1 MDYLLFLQN
10 LRCASPEAVNLFLLY
25 VSNFT
30 GSVFL
35 MIIPVFVY
43 WCIDKKAGIY
53 MTMCF
58 SIAVFLNQTLKNIF
72 CVLRPHVRWESIVP
86 MDKALDGA
94 TGFSFPSGHTTLA
107 AGVYGGI
114 AVWQKKRKWV
124 VLLCILLTLL
134 TAFSRNWLGVH
145 TLADTAGA
153 IFFACFSVFIATC
166 IEKYIKKNPKAFLPA
181 VILAIASAL
190 FSIAFICL
198 KPYPKECGELVDIY
212 AMQTDSFKSA
222 GVLLGFAC
230 GVYIEQRFVN
240 FSNSGKMSERIVR
253 FIVGFAAI
261 SALYTFVFPIIF
273 SPFGEHWGKLL
284 KYFFLMLSVLALY
297 PAVFSYF
304 SNRKSQR

>member
-107 AGVYGGI
+107 AGSLRRYRSL
-114 AVWQKKRKWV
+114 AEKK
-124 VLLCILLTLL
+124 
-134 TAFSRNWLGVH
+134 
-145 TLADTAGA
+145 
-153 IFFACFSVFIATC
+153 
-166 IEKYIKKNPKAFLPA
+166 
-181 VILAIASAL
+181 
-190 FSIAFICL
+190 
-198 KPYPKECGELVDIY
+198 
-212 AMQTDSFKSA
+212 
-222 GVLLGFAC
+222 
-230 GVYIEQRFVN
+230 
-240 FSNSGKMSERIVR
+240 KMGC
-253 FIVGFAAI
+253 FIVHIADAFN
-261 SALYTFVFPIIF
+261 SIF
-273 SPFGEHWGKLL
+273 KKL
-284 KYFFLMLSVLALY
+284 ARRAY
-297 PAVFSYF
+297 PC
-304 SNRKSQR
+304 